1 MQVPTDEAF
10 YAEDGIVFKALPA
23 LDAFDFNVMIFWPE
37 ARVFIDEGVGADDG
51 WKRGQPKG
59 RVLVHCQ
66 AGINRSGAIALAYMM
81 WKRCVIGLR

>member
-1 MQVPTDEAF
+1 
-10 YAEDGIVFKALPA
+10 
-23 LDAFDFNVMIFWPE
+23 MIFWPE
-37 ARVFIDEGVGADDG
+37 ARAFIDAGVGEDDS

-81 WKRCVIGLR
+81 WKRWVSFPGGIQRGMK